1 VAGVGAHVV
10 LQDLEKGR
18 PLEIDAL
25 LTVVQEMRRLV
36 DVETPTIDTVL
47 AWVQQ
52 MGREVK
58 SVPPFPRFRWAK
70 TGRRLQWTGLTSPR
84 VGCVSADPCDHIRHR
99 SRWGVSLAPL
109 TPSTQTGSRRSSCSK
124 EAV

>member
-1 VAGVGAHVV
+1 MAGVGAHVV

-70 TGRRLQWTGLTSPR
+70 TD
-84 VGCVSADPCDHIRHR
+84 VGCS
-99 SRWGVSLAPL
+99 GLASQAHALGAYRPTL
-109 TPSTQTGSRRSSCSK
+109 ATIYGIDRAGACLWRR
-124 EAV
+124 